1 MVEDVVNPENSPPNP
16 QPGTVDNSQFNIPRI
31 TLVDTPDV
39 VTLTTLQVNNDLTQ
53 KQNEQLKTT
62 IEPELSVQT
71 KLTNTINAK
80 KEDIKRTL
88 IPFAL
93 TLLAAFGTSA
103 VQAVASKNPITPD
116 QLKQLINCP
125 TATKI
130 SDIIKKRNSIVKQLN
145 NIYKII
151 NILTKTLGIT
161 NTVIA
166 ALNIGIQLAKA
177 IPYPAT
183 GIPPLGLPPVTVGL
197 QNTASDALS
206 KLQNLLRAAG
216 ITVSV
221 LTLTVGSFG
230 IFLGKMIELLNSLD
244 IMLQQCAEDQN
255 MNFETINTEI
265 NTLANSTVAQTQ
277 TPEGNIYKGFKLEV
291 VIDENNTSK
300 YIQRYAQAL
309 STQGV
314 PVLKTESSFA
324 SDASILISRLKFIID
339 SNPNLTAE

>member
-1 MVEDVVNPENSPPNP
+1 MAEDTINLEDHILDP
-16 QPGTVDNSQFNIPRI
+16 QPGVVDNSQFNIARI
-31 TLVDTPDV
+31 TLADAPDV
-39 VTLTTLQVNNDLTQ
+39 VALTTLQVNNDLTQ
-53 KQNEQLKTT
+53 KQNEQLKAT
-62 IEPELSVQT
+62 IEPQLSIQT

-88 IPFAL
+88 IPFIL

-103 VQAVASKNPITPD
+103 VQAIANKNPIAPD

-125 TATKI
+125 TASKI

-145 NIYKII
+145 NIYNII

-161 NTVIA
+161 NTTIT
-166 ALNIGIQLAKA
+166 ALNIGIQLAKS

-197 QNTASDALS
+197 QNTASDALT
-206 KLQNLLRAAG
+206 KLQNLLRSAG

-244 IMLQQCAEDQN
+244 MMLQQCAEDQN
-255 MNFETINTEI
+255 MNFEAINTEI
-265 NTLANSTVAQTQ
+265 NALANSTITQTQ
-277 TPEGNIYKGFKLEV
+277 TPEGNTYKGFKLEV
-291 VIDENNTSK
+291 VINEKNTSK

-309 STQGV
+309 TTQGV
-314 PVLKTESSFA
+314 AVLKTEPSFA
-324 SDASILISRLKFIID
+324 SDPQVLINQLKFIID